1 MENSCKNNFVDYYPG
16 GSPMPGRNFNQTSYR
31 YGFNKGSEK
40 DDEISGAGNHFTTKY
55 REGDTRLMT
64 WWSVDPEA
72 DEQPWQSPYS
82 YMDGNPIQF
91 NDPDGDCPWCVTALI
106 GGLIEGGIEL
116 GGQVLSGKSLS
127 EVDWADVGVEFGK
140 GAVTGSGAGLLA
152 RGVAEVG
159 GAIIKAGVD
168 VSASEGVKTVGN
180 GKSLTAAGVD
190 LTLDVVGGKIAG
202 AATAKL
208 AKVTSAGV
216 KAATKE
222 ATQAGKAITKSINKA
237 NKIVGET
244 GGYGVKATVAK
255 QAVKDAAI
263 NSQNA
268 NGKKAAA
275 KIANAV
281 APKASRVVG
290 EAATNKATDKAIKA
304 TDGK

>member
-1 MENSCKNNFVDYYPG
+1 
-16 GSPMPGRNFNQTSYR
+16 MPGRNFNSNSYR
-31 YGFNKGSEK
+31 YGYNKGSEK
-40 DDEISGAGNHFTTKY
+40 DDEISGSGNHFTTKY

-106 GGLIEGGIEL
+106 GGLIEGGVEL
-116 GGQVLSGKSLS
+116 GGQLLSGKSLS

-159 GAIIKAGVD
+159 GAVIKAGVD

-216 KAATKE
+216 KTATKE